1 MSKQVQI
8 PYDLYVELVKYFLG
22 GYRDNEG
29 FIKSELNNKF
39 ESAIKRE
46 LYTLYKTAPTPEQRE
61 QARQDYLDKIGVP
74 PSFRW

>member
-8 PYDLYVELVKYFLG
+8 PYELYIELVKYFLG
-22 GYRDNEG
+22 GYTDNEE
-29 FIKSELNNKF
+29 FIKTELKTKF
-39 ESAIKRE
+39 DSSLKRE

>member
-8 PYDLYVELVKYFLG
+8 PYELYLELVKYFLAG
-22 GYRDNEG
+22 CRDNED
-29 FIKSELNNKF
+29 FIKTELNAKF
-39 ESAIKRE
+39 EAALKRE